1 MEGNAEIK
9 RVVVVGTS
17 CSGKTTLARDIAS
30 ILEIPHFEL
39 DVLHW
44 GANWTIRNDFKE
56 SVAKAVEN
64 PSWTID
70 GNYCK
75 VRDLT
80 WNRADTIIWLNYS
93 FPLVFWRALKRT
105 IPRVFL
111 KQMVFAGNRE
121 TFRIAFFSSD
131 SILWWVIKT
140 YRKRIKEYSKIFAKN
155 DFPNIKIIEFHRPKR
170 AEKFLNELK
179 AIREKI

>member
-1 MEGNAEIK
+1 MEGIAEMK

-44 GANWTIRNDFKE
+44 GPNWTCREYFEEN
-56 SVAKAVEN
+56 VTKAVQN

-70 GNYCK
+70 GNYRK
-75 VRDLT
+75 VRDLI
-80 WNRADTIIWLNYS
+80 WDRVDTIIWLNYS
-93 FPLVFWRALKRT
+93 FSLVFWRALKRT

-111 KQMVFAGNRE
+111 KQTIFAGNRE

-140 YRKRIKEYSKIFAKN
+140 YRKRIKEYSKLFSGN
-155 DFPNIKIIEFHRPKR
+155 QFPNIKIIEFRHPKQ
-170 AEKFLNELK
+170 ADKFLHDLK
-179 AIREKI
+179 TNREKI